1 MRTNDLMRAS
11 MEMRRQAMSTDGR
24 RHLRQRASKL
34 VASYWGSKLR
44 LLWQTA
50 RSNHTIVN
58 AIAPPEEDI
67 LSSTLQDEQ
76 VIHIFWSTFLVELWM
91 TFLISDE
98 NEGDFNLIATMY
110 VGLLCS
116 IIGGATAKVQ
126 ASVFT
131 FCNRKRRYQT
141 LLDRLPGR
149 IQSWRKMRRRRRRK
163 VAKQKAAKAAGLHTA
178 AAVGAPSRPPP
189 AQLQRKVSPF
199 TLRIVRST
207 ATLNVPPAD
216 PLSRSAPLQR
226 EAIQSTQRI
235 RTTNKVESPPPSP
248 PSTDH
253 EKRGEVA
260 VISGGRGKGETGEG
274 SSDAALVANARE
286 RWRRAGLVKAAL
298 RFSRRPPLTDEEKA
312 AAAEQAELE
321 AKEAER
327 RKRMTLIPFSRSYIL
342 LRWTLGWLLN
352 LVFYIVVC
360 AMDFVYGVQQGPVAF
375 GQAMLAWMAALIFTY
390 LVVEPAEIA
399 GIVFLPAIAENKH
412 IVWCQ
417 DRAKYYGLY

>member
-1 MRTNDLMRAS
+1 MVVLTCFDKFQKKCRSRLGLS
-11 MEMRRQAMSTDGR
+11 KPRRLR
-24 RHLRQRASKL
+24 RPQSEQPPADRIAKGHQS
-34 VASYWGSKLR
+34 
-44 LLWQTA
+44 LLSLLT
-50 RSNHTIVN
+50 RMHTV
-58 AIAPPEEDI
+58 
-67 LSSTLQDEQ
+67 
-76 VIHIFWSTFLVELWM
+76 
-91 TFLISDE
+91 
-98 NEGDFNLIATMY
+98 
-110 VGLLCS
+110 
-116 IIGGATAKVQ
+116 
-126 ASVFT
+126 
-131 FCNRKRRYQT
+131 
-141 LLDRLPGR
+141 
-149 IQSWRKMRRRRRRK
+149 
-163 VAKQKAAKAAGLHTA
+163 

-199 TLRIVRST
+199 TLRIAKST

-216 PLSRSAPLQR
+216 PLSRPALLQR

-260 VISGGRGKGETGEG
+260 VISGDRGKGETGEG

-352 LVFYIVVC
+352 LIFYIVVC
-360 AMDFVYGVQQGPVAF
+360 AN
-375 GQAMLAWMAALIFTY
+375 FTT
-390 LVVEPAEIA
+390 
-399 GIVFLPAIAENKH
+399 
-412 IVWCQ
+412 
-417 DRAKYYGLY
+417 